1 MSDARLERLAAVL
14 VDYSLGAKEGQ
25 QVTIEAP
32 SAAAPLVRGIY
43 RRILHAGAYPLPRI
57 GIEGMLEDLMLDG
70 TDDQLDWA
78 NPARRD
84 DIESVDGRI
93 VVMAP
98 TNTRSLTNV
107 DASKQARIQR
117 TLEPQRHRY
126 LERAAAGELRWVLTL
141 YPTQASAQDAEM
153 SLSEFED
160 FVYSAGFL
168 DRDDPVAE
176 WKAFAA
182 RLERVGSFLESVS
195 GLRIVAEDTDLHIG
209 VRGRRWIRSR
219 GMENFPDGEVFTGP
233 VETSLEGSIR
243 FTYPAIFQGR
253 EVDDVRLRFAAG
265 EVVEATASRGQDLL
279 SEMIAVDDGAR
290 RAGEFAFGMNQAVT
304 RFTREILFDEKIG
317 GTVHLALG
325 TAYPETG
332 SANRSALH
340 WDLICDLRNGG
351 EVYADGE
358 LCYRDGAFLD
368 EALQT

>member
-1 MSDARLERLAAVL
+1 MSDNRLERMAAVL
-14 VDYSLGAKEGQ
+14 VDYSLGAKEGD

-32 SAAAPLVRGIY
+32 SAAAPLVRELY
-43 RRILHAGAYPLPRI
+43 RRVLRAGAYPLPRI
-57 GIEGMLEDLMLDG
+57 GIEGMLDDLMLDG

-107 DASKQARIQR
+107 DASKQARLQKA
-117 TLEPQRHRY
+117 LEPQRTRY
-126 LERAAAGELRWVLTL
+126 LERAAAGELSWVLTL

-160 FVYSAGFL
+160 FVYAAGFL

-176 WKAFAA
+176 WKAFAE
-182 RLERVGSFLESVS
+182 RLEQVGSFLEGVS
-195 GLRIVAEDTDLHIG
+195 ELRIVAEDTDLRVG
-209 VRGRRWIRSR
+209 VGGRRWIRSR
-219 GMENFPDGEVFTGP
+219 GMENFPDGEIFTGP

-253 EVDDVRLRFAAG
+253 EVDDVRLRFEAG
-265 EVVEATASRGQDLL
+265 EVVDATASRGQDLL
-279 SEMIAVDDGAR
+279 SGMIAVDDGAR

-332 SANRSALH
+332 SANHSALH

-358 LCYRDGAFLD
+358 LCYRDGAFL
-368 EALQT
+368 EGV